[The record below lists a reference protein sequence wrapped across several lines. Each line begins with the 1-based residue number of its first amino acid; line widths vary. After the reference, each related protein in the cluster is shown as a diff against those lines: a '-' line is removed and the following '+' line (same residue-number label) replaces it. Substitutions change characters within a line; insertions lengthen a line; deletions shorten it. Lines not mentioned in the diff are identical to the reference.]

1 MNADGQGLTWEKF
14 TQNFQVKGDVP
25 IWPLLFLT
33 ISCGALSGF
42 HATQTPLMAR
52 CAENE
57 SEGRFI
63 FYGAMITEGI
73 IALVW
78 CMVGLAFYEIHKHC
92 KMQFRPVLRL
102 KWCMT
107 VHYTS

>member
-1 MNADGQGLTWEKF
+1 MEKF

-52 CAENE
+52 CAQNE
-57 SEGRFI
+57 KEGRFI
-63 FYGAMITEGI
+63 FYGAMITERGNCI
-73 IALVW
+73 S
-78 CMVGLAFYEIHKHC
+78 MVCSRSFIL
-92 KMQFRPVLRL
+92 
-102 KWCMT
+102 
-107 VHYTS
+107 

>member
-1 MNADGQGLTWEKF
+1 MSVGMVYGLVVSHFSATDPIEFFRTINADGEGLTWAKF

-52 CAENE
+52 CTENE

-63 FYGAMITEGI
+63 FYGAMITEG
-73 IALVW
+73 
-78 CMVGLAFYEIHKHC
+78 
-92 KMQFRPVLRL
+92 
-102 KWCMT
+102 
-107 VHYTS
+107 